1 MKRTIKKAIALA
13 VTTVMALSISVPTL
27 PSTYASTTEENMVI
41 ESTTEI
47 STQEAITT
55 EVVTSEV
62 TTENISTEVTTEATT
77 EATEEKADEG
87 STEVTTEAL
96 PIPSEEMLYE
106 LLFDEE
112 WVSELTE
119 DEIKEMYGF
128 DSREEFE
135 QYVEMVVG
143 SNEKPKAD
151 SSISTTLI
159 QDIPALL
166 TLANGDVTVYRT
178 DTTWSSA
185 IASVNPE
192 AIEYFSASENDY
204 TYVNG
209 KLSQHH
215 FLIAEDSAGKTTVAY
230 CMQPYMAAPGLN
242 GTTYAEGHI
251 FPKPIAVAATI
262 ASLRFGY
269 GGTNADPNIVYKNG
283 ATWKWEDDGGT
294 YGTYVV
300 PASGGTVGEATENVK
315 VVRGL
320 NIGGKIYPMGID
332 QARAMTGLL
341 VHSVSPDSTVQDGY
355 NGDLRTKNIT
365 AISGTNG
372 DNLYPAYNHMLKIAN
387 GTRYQ
392 YESEGLNS
400 LDALK
405 VMDSKDYYKSEQEF
419 SWEVYNVATSKWESF
434 ADAPN
439 PLTENYVDSS
449 DNVKFRVTYTS
460 NNMCNKL
467 IDSNNNGTS
476 GNITIEHTGSQLT
489 VWDTKDYFDYFTVSE
504 DTGNNTPFT
513 VSYSG
518 LKAKTQ
524 EEKDYWAQGIY
535 TYQEEVFI
543 QDATITVKASDLSD
557 TNKTF
562 KIKAA
567 TQNGATATKF
577 YENENYA
584 ARMYKDASG
593 YDNWQDIAFTSPLS
607 LVTSKNTSLT
617 AELESNASV
626 YLKKVSSNPELTN
639 GNANYSAAGCIYNLY
654 EGSATSGEPYAV
666 FTTDENGISNTEEI
680 PTGTYTAVEIQA
692 PPGFKLNPN
701 PITIEI
707 KSEDVGTTKEFI
719 VTDEPM
725 LGSIQVLKVLD
736 NEELDD
742 NECYDKKATYVLRNA
757 QGTQVGTFTT
767 DAVTGLSNVITD
779 LPLGNYTV
787 VETVASKGCKLDTT
801 VHNVSLTTENSSVNN
816 LPVQVKSVETTE
828 NDPVAIEIYKID
840 ANGNKVSGGA
850 SLAGAEFTITYYDTL
865 FYTEAEIPAK
875 YERQWVVATKYDESL
890 DTYKAFL
897 TDEYLVSGS
906 ELYKSDL
913 GNVYVPL
920 GTITIQETKTP
931 EGYLVDGIFKDENG
945 NEIPNGLYITQ
956 IETDDEDIPAVV
968 GGHKYSISNTVKRGD
983 LAFTKIDHV
992 TLEPMGGI
1000 PFKITSATTGE
1011 SHIYIT
1017 DDRGVLST
1025 SSSHVKHSK
1034 DTNAND
1040 GAVKDENGY
1049 YSNLTYCGAWFSG
1062 TKDGNINELEDGVGA
1077 LPFDT
1082 YIIEELPCAANKD
1095 KTLIETQELVISE
1108 DGVEVNDGVYTN
1120 VPLPSISTVEKD
1132 AETGTHISVAD
1143 DKVILTDTIHY
1154 EYFEAGAKY
1163 TAFGV
1168 IVDKETKKPLKD
1180 AAGNYIISSETF
1192 DVDKNWKVNKFE
1204 KKGDVDVSFTFDGT
1218 GFDGKSFVV
1227 FEYVFEGD
1235 VTNTHKI
1242 IDASGNINDTGCFAK
1257 HAEINSV
1264 DQTGMFPS
1272 MATKAWTVESENNTL
1287 AMDENVNVVDTVT
1300 MENLIVGEDYVLTAT
1315 IINKATGETLKNEE
1329 GKEITGT
1336 LEFTATKTNDNKDV
1350 KFPTLK
1356 RKLFENEGSDFVI
1369 FEELTW
1375 KKSTGDVYYSK
1386 HTDIN
1391 DTDQTLSLVTIG
1403 TTATYKGDK
1412 VAPATENITITD
1424 VVEYKNLTIGKEY
1437 TLNGVLHIKSTGKP
1451 LLHADGTEVTA
1462 TKTFTAKAK
1471 NGKESLDFTFDA
1483 TLLQGESVVAFEYLK
1498 DKDIEVATHTE
1509 LDDEDQTVEFP
1520 KISTTLVESETGLPM
1535 VYINKPVKL
1544 VDTVEYKNF
1553 IPGREYRMVGVLI
1566 NKSIGLPLWDSS
1578 KNTIITAEIT
1588 FTPEEKDGTVNVVFY
1603 FDVNNVNLKNE
1614 DGSLADIVCFENC
1627 YFTDEETSEEIR
1639 FAHHE
1644 DIESV
1649 SQTIRVPSGRT
1660 TAKDGTNGTHTGTPE
1675 KKATIVD
1682 TVYYNNLIPGKTYRI
1697 EGKLWTKDKDGNEVP
1712 FLDGGK
1718 EVVSSVKFTP
1728 TEAIGS
1734 IEMVFEFNASSLKS
1748 SGTTITV
1755 FEDCYYE
1762 DTDLLVFT
1770 HSEIDDKDQQIN
1782 YPSIITEIK
1791 DKNGNKSLE
1800 PEHKYTLIDTITYEN
1815 LTVGETYVIEGVL
1828 MEKVETRDE
1837 HGTVLSVSEKE
1848 YVNPDGNKSTA
1859 VVEFTPTEANGKVDV
1874 SFEFYTSEDTY
1885 NKTFVCFEKIY
1896 TKATHTEICEHT
1908 DINDSKQSFTVTDQ
1922 VKTGDGPL
1930 GIIIALMCFALAGII
1945 FMISHK
1951 GRNKN
1956 IPLIKM

>member
-47 STQEAITT
+47 STEEAITT

-62 TTENISTEVTTEATT
+62 TTEEISTEVTTEITT
-77 EATEEKADEG
+77 EATTETTEEKVDEG
-87 STEVTTEAL
+87 STEVTTETTTEASTEVTTEDVTTEESTTETTSTEEFIEEPEFPGL
-96 PIPSEEMLYE
+96 SEEMLYE

-112 WVSELTE
+112 WVTELTDE
-119 DEIKEMYGF
+119 DIKELYGF

-135 QYVEMVVG
+135 EYVEMVVG
-143 SNEKPKAD
+143 SKEELEIPEELAWINDYDDDTFYMWMWMSKEEYIEFYNSGAEYPVVTSPWDNMSTYALTNAEWTELKAYMD
-151 SSISTTLI
+151 ANMVGAPYQSGDL
-159 QDIPALL
+159 QDYDNNKSQGWSCAGAINHLLFYKLNQKELVESYDCQSQVPYLKTALL
-166 TLANGDVTVYRT
+166 ASSDYEETHYQATGLTDMNAAQITELVAEKTQPGDIVIFVNGYYSSDYYGANNPYCPNIRWRKPHAAIADGNGGIYSSLNNGFTNMPAGNYVVSSWTNGLTADKYAAGFAVYSPKEKNGTIRVAKSASDGTIIENNPMSDPNYSMAGATYAVSTSNTTDASGFLANQLGTVE
-178 DTTWSSA
+178 
-185 IASVNPE
+185 I
-192 AIEYFSASENDY
+192 
-204 TYVNG
+204 
-209 KLSQHH
+209 
-215 FLIAEDSAGKTTVAY
+215 
-230 CMQPYMAAPGLN
+230 
-242 GTTYAEGHI
+242 
-251 FPKPIAVAATI
+251 
-262 ASLRFGY
+262 
-269 GGTNADPNIVYKNG
+269 
-283 ATWKWEDDGGT
+283 EDDADNVSSGLTVPAGT
-294 YGTYVV
+294 YYIQEIIAPTSGTY
-300 PASGGTVGEATENVK
+300 E
-315 VVRGL
+315 L
-320 NIGGKIYPMGID
+320 NKKIYG
-332 QARAMTGLL
+332 
-341 VHSVSPDSTVQDGY
+341 
-355 NGDLRTKNIT
+355 
-365 AISGTNG
+365 
-372 DNLYPAYNHMLKIAN
+372 
-387 GTRYQ
+387 
-392 YESEGLNS
+392 
-400 LDALK
+400 
-405 VMDSKDYYKSEQEF
+405 
-419 SWEVYNVATSKWESF
+419 
-434 ADAPN
+434 
-439 PLTENYVDSS
+439 
-449 DNVKFRVTYTS
+449 
-460 NNMCNKL
+460 
-467 IDSNNNGTS
+467 
-476 GNITIEHTGSQLT
+476 
-489 VWDTKDYFDYFTVSE
+489 
-504 DTGNNTPFT
+504 PFT
-513 VSYSG
+513 VTAGKRLTVGVPS
-518 LKAKTQ
+518 
-524 EEKDYWAQGIY
+524 
-535 TYQEEVFI
+535 V
-543 QDATITVKASDLSD
+543 TIE
-557 TNKTF
+557 
-562 KIKAA
+562 
-567 TQNGATATKF
+567 G
-577 YENENYA
+577 ENETFNTTPIINY
-584 ARMYKDASG
+584 KETVD
-593 YDNWQDIAFTSPLS
+593 
-607 LVTSKNTSLT
+607 
-617 AELESNASV
+617 V
-626 YLKKVSSNPELTN
+626 YLKKISSKPDTTN
-639 GNANYSAAGCIYNLY
+639 GNPNYSTKGTVYYLY
-654 EGSATSGEPYAV
+654 KGTATSGTPYKILTV
-666 FTTDENGISNTEEI
+666 GDNDVSNTVQV
-680 PTGTYTAVEIQA
+680 PFGLYTAVEQTA
-692 PPGFKLNPN
+692 GPGYKINTT
-701 PITIEI
+701 PITVDLRVTNADGSINTT
-707 KSEDVGTTKEFI
+707 KVNQLKGTTQI
-719 VTDEPM
+719 INATDEPEF
-725 LGSIQVLKVLD
+725 GSVQVLKVLD
-736 NEELDD
+736 KEELDG
-742 NECYDKKATYVLRNA
+742 NECYDKAATYVIRNA
-757 QGTQVGTFTT
+757 QGTQVGTLNT
-767 DAVTGLSNVITD
+767 DAVTGLSNVITG

-787 VETVASKGCKLDTT
+787 VETVPSKGCELDTT
-801 VHNVSLTTENSSVNN
+801 VHNVTLTSTNASESV
-816 LPVQVKSVETTE
+816 PVQVKSVEPTE
-828 NDPVAIEIYKID
+828 NDPVVIEIYKID
-840 ANGNKVSGGA
+840 KDGNKVSGGA
-850 SLAGAEFTITYYDTL
+850 SLAGAEFTITYYDAI
-865 FYTEAEIPAK
+865 FHAEAEIPAQ
-875 YERQWVVATKYDESL
+875 YERQWVISTKYDNTS
-890 DTYKAFL
+890 DTYRAYL
-897 TDEYLVSGS
+897 TEEYLISGS
-906 ELYKSDL
+906 DLYIDEISGL
-913 GNVYVPL
+913 PYLPL
-920 GTITIQETKTP
+920 GTITIKETKTP
-931 EGYLVDGIFKDENG
+931 DGYKEEGIFKDENG

-956 IETDDEDIPAVV
+956 IETGNDDIPAVV
-968 GGHKYSISNTVKRGD
+968 GGHEFKVSNTVKRGD

-1017 DDRGVLST
+1017 DNKGVLST
-1025 SSSHVKHSK
+1025 SSSHIKHSK

-1095 KTLIETQELVISE
+1095 KTLIETQEIVISE

-1132 AETGTHISVAD
+1132 TETGTHISVAD

-1168 IVDKETKKPLKD
+1168 IVDKETEKPLKD

-1192 DVDKNWKVNKFE
+1192 DVDRNWRVNKFE

-1235 VTNTHKI
+1235 VTNTHEI
-1242 IDASGNINDTGCFAK
+1242 IDANGNIDDTGCFAK
-1257 HAEINSV
+1257 HAEINSIE
-1264 DQTGMFPS
+1264 QTGMFPS
-1272 MATKAWTVESENNTL
+1272 MVTKAWTVESENNTL

-1336 LEFTATKTNDNKDV
+1336 LEFTATKANDNKDV

-1437 TLNGVLHIKSTGKP
+1437 TIDGVLYVKSTGKP
-1451 LLHADGTEVTA
+1451 LLRADGTEVTA

-1509 LDDEDQTVEFP
+1509 LDDENQTVEFP

-1544 VDTVEYKNF
+1544 VDTVEYKDF
-1553 IPGREYRMVGVLI
+1553 IPGREYRMVGVLM
-1566 NKSIGLPLWDSS
+1566 NKSTGLPLWDSS
-1578 KNTIITAEIT
+1578 KNTIITAEIA

-1649 SQTIRVPSGRT
+1649 SQTIRVSSGRT
-1660 TAKDGTNGTHTGTPE
+1660 SAKDGTNGTHTGTPE
-1675 KKATIVD
+1675 EEATIVD
-1682 TVYYNNLIPGKTYRI
+1682 TVYYNNLIPGKSYRI
-1697 EGKLWTKDKDGNEVP
+1697 EGKLWTKDKDGNAIP

-1718 EVVSSVKFTP
+1718 EVVSSVEFTP
-1728 TEAIGS
+1728 AEAVGS
-1734 IEMVFEFNASSLKS
+1734 IEMVFKFNASSLKS

-1848 YVNPDGNKSTA
+1848 YVSPDGNKSTA
-1859 VVEFTPTEANGKVDV
+1859 VVEFTPTEPNGKVDI

-1885 NKTFVCFEKIY
+1885 NKTFVCFERIY

-1945 FMISHK
+1945 LMISHK
-1951 GRNKN
+1951 GKNKN

>member
-47 STQEAITT
+47 STEEAITT
-55 EVVTSEV
+55 EVVTSEA
-62 TTENISTEVTTEATT
+62 TTEEISTEVTTEVTT
-77 EATEEKADEG
+77 ETTTESTEEKVDEG

-128 DSREEFE
+128 DTRDEFE
-135 QYVEMVVG
+135 EYVEMVVG
-143 SNEKPKAD
+143 SGKESTTEKNDSATDTDARKETLIGQVNIMNSTFALNRAGEIVVDDIYKGKYEGLDGSMYVLSNGVQAYCIEHGNETAYQGTQVELRSGLSYFGGETTTYKNILRALYYFTYYHDTIVNENGGMTSANMGADNSDTKHDYAVLCFALSYYNGDNHNGVGNLTDVVKFMNYLDTKPYPITITESNNVSLSVTSMECDNLVTINGSKKIKSDVIKLNASDKMVYSFSVPSGVTVEVYNTNNELANSFVAGNTAKIRGGETMYIYAD
-151 SSISTTLI
+151 MSLANTTTSISNITCEQSTAYDL
-159 QDIPALL
+159 DIYVPV
-166 TLANGDVTVYRT
+166 NNKQ
-178 DTTWSSA
+178 
-185 IASVNPE
+185 SV
-192 AIEYFSASENDY
+192 
-204 TYVNG
+204 
-209 KLSQHH
+209 
-215 FLIAEDSAGKTTVAY
+215 
-230 CMQPYMAAPGLN
+230 
-242 GTTYAEGHI
+242 
-251 FPKPIAVAATI
+251 ATI
-262 ASLRFGY
+262 ARANTKTLSL
-269 GGTNADPNIVYKNG
+269 
-283 ATWKWEDDGGT
+283 
-294 YGTYVV
+294 
-300 PASGGTVGEATENVK
+300 
-315 VVRGL
+315 
-320 NIGGKIYPMGID
+320 
-332 QARAMTGLL
+332 
-341 VHSVSPDSTVQDGY
+341 SVEW
-355 NGDLRTKNIT
+355 
-365 AISGTNG
+365 SGT
-372 DNLYPAYNHMLKIAN
+372 
-387 GTRYQ
+387 
-392 YESEGLNS
+392 SE
-400 LDALK
+400 
-405 VMDSKDYYKSEQEF
+405 
-419 SWEVYNVATSKWESF
+419 
-434 ADAPN
+434 
-439 PLTENYVDSS
+439 
-449 DNVKFRVTYTS
+449 VK
-460 NNMCNKL
+460 
-467 IDSNNNGTS
+467 
-476 GNITIEHTGSQLT
+476 
-489 VWDTKDYFDYFTVSE
+489 
-504 DTGNNTPFT
+504 
-513 VSYSG
+513 
-518 LKAKTQ
+518 
-524 EEKDYWAQGIY
+524 
-535 TYQEEVFI
+535 
-543 QDATITVKASDLSD
+543 
-557 TNKTF
+557 
-562 KIKAA
+562 
-567 TQNGATATKF
+567 
-577 YENENYA
+577 
-584 ARMYKDASG
+584 
-593 YDNWQDIAFTSPLS
+593 
-607 LVTSKNTSLT
+607 
-617 AELESNASV
+617 
-626 YLKKVSSNPELTN
+626 LKKVSSNAALTN
-639 GNANYSAAGCIYNLY
+639 GNSNYSLAGCVYNLY
-654 EGSATSGEPYAV
+654 EGNNTSGTPYAV
-666 FTTDENGISNTEEI
+666 FTTKADGTSNIEEVYE
-680 PTGTYTAVEIQA
+680 GTFTAVEIQA

-701 PITIEI
+701 PIPITITSADI
-707 KSEDVGTTKEFI
+707 GTTKEFT

-725 LGSIQVLKVLD
+725 LGSVQVLKVLD
-736 NEELDD
+736 NEELDGND
-742 NECYDKKATYVLRNA
+742 CYDKAATYVIRNA
-757 QGTQVGTFTT
+757 QGTQVGTLNT
-767 DAVTGLSNVITD
+767 DAVTGLSNIITG

-787 VETVASKGCKLDTT
+787 VETVASKGCELDTT
-801 VHNVSLTTENSSVNN
+801 VHNVTLTSTNASESV
-816 LPVQVKSVETTE
+816 PVQVKSVEPTK
-828 NDPVAIEIYKID
+828 NDPVVIEIYKID
-840 ANGNKVSGGA
+840 KDGNKVSGGA
-850 SLAGAEFTITYYDTL
+850 SLAGAEFTITYYDSI
-865 FYTEAEIPAK
+865 FYTEAEIPAQ
-875 YERQWVVATKYDESL
+875 YEKQWVVATKYDNNL
-890 DTYKAFL
+890 DSYMAYL
-897 TDEYLVSGS
+897 TDEYLVGGD

-931 EGYLVDGIFKDENG
+931 DGYKEEGIFKDENG

-956 IETDDEDIPAVV
+956 IETGNDDIPAVV
-968 GGHKYSISNTVKRGD
+968 GGHEFKVSNTVKRGD

-1025 SSSHVKHSK
+1025 SSSHIKHSK

-1040 GAVKDENGY
+1040 GAVKDGNGY

-1095 KTLIETQELVISE
+1095 KTLIETQEIVISE

-1132 AETGTHISVAD
+1132 AETGTHISIAD

-1168 IVDKETKKPLKD
+1168 IVDKVTEKPLKD

-1192 DVDKNWKVNKFE
+1192 DVDRNWRVNKFE

-1242 IDASGNINDTGCFAK
+1242 IDANGNINDTGCFAK
-1257 HAEINSV
+1257 HAEINSIE
-1264 DQTGMFPS
+1264 QTGMFPS
-1272 MATKAWTVESENNTL
+1272 MVTKAWTVESENNTL

-1336 LEFTATKTNDNKDV
+1336 LEFTATKTNDNKEV

-1356 RKLFENEGSDFVI
+1356 RKLFKNEGSDFVI

-1412 VAPATENITITD
+1412 VAPATDNITITD

-1437 TLNGVLHIKSTGKP
+1437 TIDGVLYVKSTGKP

-1483 TLLQGESVVAFEYLK
+1483 TLLQGERVVAYEYLK
-1498 DKDIEVATHTE
+1498 ENDLEIATHTE
-1509 LDDEDQTVEFP
+1509 LSSDEQTVEFP
-1520 KISTTLVESETGLPM
+1520 QISTTLVESETGLPM

-1544 VDTVEYKNF
+1544 VDTVEYKDF
-1553 IPGREYRMVGVLI
+1553 IPGREYRMVGVLM
-1566 NKSIGLPLWDSS
+1566 NKSTGLPLWDSS
-1578 KNTIITAEIT
+1578 KNTIITAEIA

-1649 SQTIRVPSGRT
+1649 SQTIRVSSGRT
-1660 TAKDGTNGTHTGTPE
+1660 SAKDGTNGTHTGTPE
-1675 KKATIVD
+1675 EEATIVD
-1682 TVYYNNLIPGKTYRI
+1682 TVYYNNLIPGKSYRI
-1697 EGKLWTKDKDGNEVP
+1697 EGKLWTKDKDGNAIP

-1718 EVVSSVKFTP
+1718 EVVSSVEFTP
-1728 TEAIGS
+1728 AEAVGS
-1734 IEMVFEFNASSLKS
+1734 IEMVFKFNASSLKS

-1848 YVNPDGNKSTA
+1848 YVSPDGNKSTA
-1859 VVEFTPTEANGKVDV
+1859 VVEFTPTEPNGKVDV

-1885 NKTFVCFEKIY
+1885 NKTFVCFERIY

-1922 VKTGDGPL
+1922 VKTGDGQL

-1951 GRNKN
+1951 GKNKS